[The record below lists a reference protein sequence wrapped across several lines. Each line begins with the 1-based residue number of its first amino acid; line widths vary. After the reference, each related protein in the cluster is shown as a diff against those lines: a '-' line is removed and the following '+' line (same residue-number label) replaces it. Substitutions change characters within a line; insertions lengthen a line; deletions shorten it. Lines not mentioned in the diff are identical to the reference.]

1 MEQMEF
7 TKVEYP
13 DMRTNLIAY
22 VESLSDLKYQRQYW
36 GKTDPKNPNFY
47 DDFDESIHFLYD
59 STDIATDPK
68 SWLGLA
74 LKNDKEVIL
83 VTALDESIETL
94 LQKYGYELTDEQYMA
109 TQEWRSILKNAKTL
123 HSELIS
129 KNTD

>member
-1 MEQMEF
+1 MEF